1 MRDELNPDAVERR
14 FFTALMDANVEALDR
29 VLADDFIL
37 IDVMSGSEILKS
49 VLLNLIGSGQLK
61 FDAIDCLESRM
72 RSYQGAAVINGR
84 TLMSGAFGGE
94 TFRASSRYTHVYI
107 EQQGQW
113 RMVSAQGT
121 QVISPP
127 PQHSN

>member
-1 MRDELNPDAVERR
+1 MEDELNPDAVEHR
-14 FFTALMDANVEALDR
+14 FFMALIDANVEALDR
-29 VLADDFIL
+29 ILADDFIL

-49 VLLNLIGSGQLK
+49 VLLNLIRSGQLK
-61 FDAIDCLESRM
+61 FEAIERLEARV
-72 RSYQGAAVINGR
+72 RPYQGAAVINGR

-94 TFRASSRYTHVYI
+94 SFRTSSRYTHVYI

-121 QVISPP
+121 QIASPP
-127 PQHSN
+127 SQPAP